1 MDLSRSPAADV
12 SPTVSPDGN
21 SVAFLSDRGGRGAA
35 YVVGVNGRG
44 LRRISPRLFPVDAGG
59 LAAGSIVWSP
69 DSHRVAMA
77 ASTGGG
83 MTLYIG
89 DLERHWKAVARI
101 PGDGQATAW
110 SPNGQIAYYASFE
123 PSTPAW
129 SADGRFLAYR
139 RSRRLM
145 VVGVPGG
152 HGPHW
157 HQENEVR
164 VVDTSGRRA
173 WDAKDAIN
181 PIWSRDGR
189 LAVDTTDGVNVYDEY
204 GRLLDSYRG
213 RVLGWSPSGDR
224 LATARNGRLEIRE
237 GGLGNPIISLRATPI
252 FQFQWPEDRMIV
264 VSHGSTAEAV
274 DPWTGRR
281 SRPRFIDHGL
291 FSADRSHVAAVRG
304 GPPGKYSRWTVAA
317 ASADASN
324 MRVLARSGLCG
335 SDSDAPLSSLQFAA
349 AGRALVYQEA
359 CFSGPNRLYA
369 VSLDGT
375 HLRRVDRSRLD
386 PADRTGIPPALSPD
400 GRQVVYSRLT
410 DPSCDK
416 ACGAALWLMDRD
428 GTHRRQLTHPPVKAD
443 PTERDDGPSWS
454 PDGRWIVFTRSTNR
468 APTTLFVVPA
478 AGGRARSLHVTGSG
492 PVWLGKRIAY
502 MDENYQKIFTV
513 SLRGGGKRRLAR
525 DKSVIGLARSST
537 GSLAYLGTR
546 GTRIT
551 SGAVLRIIDPAGRA
565 TSFPLPVR
573 ASSLAWS
580 PDGKRLLLSASRGS
594 APTDLFV
601 VDANGR
607 HFRRL
612 TRNMGYIWTMGWL
625 EPART

>member
-1 MDLSRSPAADV
+1 M
-12 SPTVSPDGN
+12 T
-21 SVAFLSDRGGRGAA
+21 FLSDRGGHGAV
-35 YVVGVNGRG
+35 YVVGVDGRG
-44 LRRISPRLFPVDAGG
+44 LRRISPELFPVGAGG
-59 LAAGSIVWSP
+59 LAAASIVWSP
-69 DSHRVAMA
+69 DSRRLAVA

-83 MTLYIG
+83 MTLYMG
-89 DLERHWKAVARI
+89 DVERHWKAVARI

-110 SPNGQIAYYASFE
+110 SPTGQVAYYDSFE

-129 SADGRFLAYR
+129 SPDGRFLAYR

-152 HGPHW
+152 RGPHW
-157 HQENEVR
+157 HQENAVR

-173 WDAKDAIN
+173 WEAKDATN

-189 LAVDTTDGVNVYDEY
+189 LAVDTTDGVGVYDEY

-213 RVLGWSPSGDR
+213 RALGWSPSGDR
-224 LATARNGRLEIRE
+224 LASARNGRLEIRE
-237 GGLGNPIISLRATPI
+237 GGLGNPIISLRVAPI
-252 FQFQWPEDRMIV
+252 SQFQWPEDRMIV
-264 VSHGSTAEAV
+264 VSHGRKAEAV

-281 SRPRFIDHGL
+281 SHPRFIDRGL
-291 FSADRSHVAAVRG
+291 FSADRSRVAVLRN

-317 ASADASN
+317 SSADTGN
-324 MRVLARSGLCG
+324 TRVLARSALCG
-335 SDSDAPLSSLQFAA
+335 SDSGPPLSSLQFAA
-349 AGRALVYQEA
+349 AGSALVYQEV
-359 CFSGPNRLYA
+359 CFGGPNRLYA
-369 VSLDGT
+369 ISLDGT
-375 HLRRVDRSRLD
+375 HLRRVDRARLD
-386 PADRTGIPPALSPD
+386 PADRTRIPPALSPD

-410 DPSCDK
+410 DPLCDK

-428 GTHRRQLTHPPVKAD
+428 GTDKRQLTHPPVDVD
-443 PTERDDGPSWS
+443 PSVHDDTPNWS
-454 PDGRWIVFTRSTNR
+454 PDGRWIVFTRSTTHSL
-468 APTTLFVVPA
+468 TTLFVIPA
-478 AGGRARSLHVTGSG
+478 AGGRARSLRVTGYG

-502 MDENYQKIFTV
+502 TDEDYQSILTV
-513 SLRGGGKRRLAR
+513 NLRGGAQRTLTR
-525 DKSVIGLARSST
+525 DKSLTVLARSST
-537 GSLAYLGTR
+537 GSLAYLGSR
-546 GTRIT
+546 GTPIT
-551 SGAVLRIIDPAGRA
+551 SGTVLHIIDPAGRE

-601 VDANGR
+601 VDADGR

-625 EPART
+625 EPSRT